1 MATASPSLPA
11 QLRGASPALLYNA
24 SAPNALGQLPWA
36 AISFVVPMSGT
47 QRLTISLGSAGG
59 GAIGGAVSGSAASQL
74 LPLAGHGPGRF
85 DGAAPGG
92 RKHRHRSRGQG
103 PEAVRRA
110 LVGADAAF
118 LIGGPP
124 GAVPRRGQLDLA
136 AQGRLPVAGQRYGAA
151 EKREL
156 QQLVFTEEKA
166 AAEAFAKVK
175 AGSSLADVAKEM
187 RANVLVIDHH
197 VSEDDIS
204 DRWFKD
210 TSAEATAR
218 IVYEIGLRLKVPLTE
233 RIATPLYAGLS
244 TDTGGF
250 RFPSTSGESFRVAAR
265 LVDAGASP
273 PPIYR
278 ELFEQDSIARLHL
291 VGRTLAGA
299 EVSHEGRV
307 ILSTVRQSDIKEVHA
322 LPADTEDLVNLTLAV
337 KGTEVGVILIEQP
350 DGRIKTS
357 FRSRCHVDCNA
368 LAKTFGGGGH
378 KAAAGAILPGPF
390 DAAREQVVAAVD
402 AAVRHA

>member
-1 MATASPSLPA
+1 MRLDWASLLDVLRGCNRVVLTSHVRPDCDALGSELGMLGILEAIGKDVRIVNAQATPAGLAWIDPAHRLESLAGGVKKQDLLDRDLLIVLDTSAWA
-11 QLRGASPALLYNA
+11 QLGAM
-24 SAPNALGQLPWA
+24 GD
-36 AISFVVPMSGT
+36 I
-47 QRLTISLGSAGG
+47 
-59 GAIGGAVSGSAASQL
+59 
-74 LPLAGHGPGRF
+74 
-85 DGAAPGG
+85 
-92 RKHRHRSRGQG
+92 
-103 PEAVRRA
+103 
-110 LVGADAAF
+110 
-118 LIGGPP
+118 
-124 GAVPRRGQLDLA
+124 
-136 AQGRLPVAGQRYGAA
+136 
-151 EKREL
+151 
-156 QQLVFTEEKA
+156 
-166 AAEAFAKVK
+166 
-175 AGSSLADVAKEM
+175 AKEM
-187 RANVLVIDHH
+187 RERVLVVDHH

-273 PPIYR
+273 PTIYR

-291 VGRTLAGA
+291 VGRTLAAA

-402 AAVRHA
+402 AAVRHASG